1 MKIDEI
7 MIEVSETLKTH
18 DSGIGVE
25 LTEQDDR
32 GLAMRIKI
40 YHIDKFLGFIKIAEI
55 INKVLNKHGTQLVS
69 LTLSKK
75 KNDKGIKKT

>member
-1 MKIDEI
+1 MNTDE
-7 MIEVSETLKTH
+7 MMAEVEKTLKIH

-40 YHIDKFLGFIKIAEI
+40 YHIDKFLGFIRISEI
-55 INKVLNKHGTQLVS
+55 INKVLNKYGTQLVS

-75 KNDKGIKKT
+75 KK